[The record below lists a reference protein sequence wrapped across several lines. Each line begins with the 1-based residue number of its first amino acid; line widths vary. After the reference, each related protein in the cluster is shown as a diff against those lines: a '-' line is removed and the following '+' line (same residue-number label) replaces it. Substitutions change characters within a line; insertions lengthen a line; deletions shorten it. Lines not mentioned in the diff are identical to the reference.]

1 MRDDIR
7 DRFFTPFVL
16 PVTVIGVMLL
26 FGISLA
32 RILLAV
38 SEIGAALLA
47 LLAAGYIMAMAF
59 FVEARRRIPPRT
71 LGVALAVGLIGL
83 VGAGAVASA
92 AGVREVEHAEEGA
105 GGGGE
110 AGEGGGSPNEP
121 HFVAVDIDYSQAPE
135 ALPPGDIDFTF
146 ANEGSIEHNVVIEEL
161 GDELILEAPGGGTDE
176 ASVAF
181 DVGEYTYY
189 CSIPGHRATMEGTL
203 TIEEGVEAAEGE
215 AGGNASEGASE
226 GASEATGD
234 DTASEAGA
242 TTGSAADDES
252 ENAT

>member
-71 LGVALAVGLIGL
+71 LGVALALGLIGL

-92 AGVREVEHAEEGA
+92 AGIREVEHAEEGA

-110 AGEGGGSPNEP
+110 GGEGGGNPNEP
-121 HFVAVDIDYSQAPE
+121 RFVAVDIDYAQAPE

-176 ASVAF
+176 ATVAF
-181 DVGEYTYY
+181 DAGEYTYY

-203 TIEEGVEAAEGE
+203 TIEEGVQAADGE
-215 AGGNASEGASE
+215 AGGAASE

-234 DTASEAGA
+234 DTASEAGDA
-242 TTGSAADDES
+242 TGSSAADQS
-252 ENAT
+252 ENAS